1 MGDATNCSGVG
12 RTVVRSEGIPEL
24 LFDVAAVLTTS
35 TTLNSVA
42 EAFGVHEISRFATA
56 YSTSDNIPTELSL
69 TRISVPQITVQRV
82 AAPLSSAAV
91 ENPVALPPQPFV
103 GPEPVFVG
111 PEVPGVSTA
120 LAASPTEGVQG
131 TRVLSQIALLPGGEV
146 AAFVRDNPTA
156 IQSLIVNPPQ
166 ARDVALW
173 WNSMGVDSRSA
184 LRTAAPELVGNLD
197 GVPYATR
204 DQANRSVLSTTMRQL
219 ETTIQTEP
227 GRTAV
232 EKAKLQLSML
242 TSIANA
248 VSEASGGTSRTLLS
262 LDVAGQGRAAII
274 VGDLTTA
281 DYITYMVPGM
291 FFTIEGQMVYWTD
304 AAARLR
310 DEQLNWLAH
319 YGDTSSTVATV
330 AWIGYHTPNLTNVA
344 SLDNAV
350 EARDSLADA
359 IQGLQ
364 TLRGTDQPYVSI
376 IGHSYGSTA
385 ALMAL
390 AEYDFEIDAL
400 AVVGSPGSAAQS
412 VNELNVRHGNVYVGK
427 AQWDPVPNSAA
438 FGSEPGAVE
447 YGAQVFGTD
456 GGVDPL
462 TSRELLRSFFHIE
475 YFSAETES
483 LRNLALIGIGHGDA
497 ITVQQ

>member
-1 MGDATNCSGVG
+1 MTVPHTGRSIPYYGGCKELFWGGQTGSLHRGDW
-12 RTVVRSEGIPEL
+12 PEL

-35 TTLNSVA
+35 TALGSVA
-42 EAFGVHEISRFATA
+42 EAFTVHEIVHFTTA
-56 YSTSDNIPTELSL
+56 QSSTENIPAELSL
-69 TRISVPQITVQRV
+69 TLIIVPS
-82 AAPLSSAAV
+82 APL
-91 ENPVALPPQPFV
+91 ENPVALPPAPFV
-103 GPEPVFVG
+103 GPEPVSVG
-111 PEVPGVSTA
+111 NVGGSTA
-120 LAASPTEGVQG
+120 TEVVLA
-131 TRVLSQIALLPGGEV
+131 TRILSDIALLPAGEI
-146 AAFVRDNPTA
+146 ASFVRDNPAA
-156 IQSLIVNPPQ
+156 IQTLVANPPQ

-173 WNSMGVDSRSA
+173 WSSMGHDSRTA
-184 LRTAAPELVGNLD
+184 LRGAAPQLVGNLD
-197 GVPYATR
+197 GVPYLTR
-204 DQANRSVLSTTMRQL
+204 DLANRFVLTSTMREL
-219 ETTIQTEP
+219 ESTIQGEL

-242 TSIANA
+242 TSISNA
-248 VSEASGGTSRTLLS
+248 VGEASEGTNRTLLS

-310 DEQLNWLAH
+310 DEQLGWLAH
-319 YGDTSSTVATV
+319 FGDTTSTVATV
-330 AWIGYHTPNLTNVA
+330 AWIGYHTPNLTNVG
-344 SLDNAV
+344 SLENA
-350 EARDSLADA
+350 EEGRDSLAHA
-359 IQGLQ
+359 IEGLQ
-364 TLRGTDQPYVSI
+364 ALRGADQPHVSI

-390 AEYDFEIDAL
+390 TEYDFEIDAL

-412 VNELNVRHGNVYVGK
+412 VDELNVKNGNVYVGK

-438 FGSEPGAVE
+438 FGSEPGAAK
-447 YGAQVFGTD
+447 YGARLFGTD

-475 YFSAETES
+475 YFSPGTES

-497 ITVQQ
+497 ITPQ